1 MPIEG
6 TTAPEEGAKGV
17 RLGRAR
23 GVDWGFAVFEGRGS
37 LGLHIFSL
45 SEYSHPRGGGGHVH
59 FLPGIQTG
67 GPQTTAEAS
76 AAEASA
82 AIPKKRA
89 KQRTKATISLPN
101 LYNA

>member
-1 MPIEG
+1 MPIQG
-6 TTAPEEGAKGV
+6 TTAPEEGATGV

-23 GVDWGFAVFEGRGS
+23 GVDWGFAVFEG
-37 LGLHIFSL
+37 LGLHFFSL

-59 FLPGIQTG
+59 FLPRIQRG